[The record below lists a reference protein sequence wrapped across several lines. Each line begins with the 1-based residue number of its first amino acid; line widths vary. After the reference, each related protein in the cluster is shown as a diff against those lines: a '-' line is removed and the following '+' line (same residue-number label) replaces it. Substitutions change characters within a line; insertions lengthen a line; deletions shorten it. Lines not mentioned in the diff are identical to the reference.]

1 MVHNYSSVG
10 QNDRPNAFGASADC
24 SGRMTLICNSLFS
37 SPCCCCSQAGFV
49 GTKKDSDSFS
59 CSVSMEV
66 PTSHWDD
73 SQEVYVT
80 YSSTHFSQLPGR
92 CCPCSKANRTSGVIE
107 VLLNQTFFDSA
118 TTGDSTEQS

>member
-1 MVHNYSSVG
+1 MVHNYSSAG

-59 CSVSMEV
+59 CSVSMDV
-66 PTSHWDD
+66 PTTHWDD
-73 SQEVYVT
+73 SPQVYVT
-80 YSSTHFSQLPGR
+80 YSSTHFSQLPGG
-92 CCPCSKANRTSGVIE
+92 CCPCSNGQQDERRHRSLIE
-107 VLLNQTFFDSA
+107 SDILRLSNDR
-118 TTGDSTEQS
+118 